1 MKIPIDIK
9 IRTERIQ
16 ELANHNSKGEK
27 APDFDD
33 FTVSGTLK
41 KTKGGFQI
49 EFNEENDTVTTTID
63 TYEDEMV
70 TLNRVG
76 PINSHMVF
84 ADGKAHTC
92 IYNTGHF
99 PLQMRIR
106 TKKLINSLTIDGGKI
121 DIDYSVEIA
130 GNLAERN
137 RITFSVSPDKS
148 IIRS

>member
-16 ELANHNSKGEK
+16 EFANQNPKTEK
-27 APDFDD
+27 SPDFDD
-33 FTVSGTLK
+33 FIVSGTLK

-92 IYNTGHF
+92 ICNTGHF

-106 TKKLINSLTIDGGKI
+106 TKKLINSLTIDGGKL

-137 RITFSVSPDKS
+137 RITLSVSPDRS

>member
-9 IRTERIQ
+9 IRTERIH
-16 ELANHNSKGEK
+16 ELSPHKKKAEN
-27 APDFDD
+27 APDYED
-33 FTVSGTLK
+33 FSVSGTLT

-49 EFNEENDTVTTTID
+49 EFNEEDDSVTTTID
-63 TYEDEMV
+63 TYEDDMV

-92 IYNTGHF
+92 ICNTGHF
-99 PLQMRIR
+99 PLHMRIR
-106 TKKLINSLTIDGGKI
+106 TKKLTNSLTMDGGKL
-121 DIDYSVEIA
+121 DIDYTVEIA

-137 RITFSVSPDKS
+137 RIVLSVSPDKS
-148 IIRS
+148 ILRS

>member
-1 MKIPIDIK
+1 MKIPVDIR
-9 IRTERIQ
+9 IHTERIHEIPHPHQ
-16 ELANHNSKGEK
+16 KNSPQSE
-27 APDFDD
+27 FDD

-49 EFNEENDTVTTTID
+49 EFFEENETVTTTIY

-70 TLNRVG
+70 ALNRVG
-76 PINSHMVF
+76 PINSHMIF

-92 IYNTGHF
+92 ICNTGHF

-106 TKKLINSLTIDGGKI
+106 TKKLVNSLTMDGGRL

-130 GNLAERN
+130 GNLAEKN
-137 RITFSVSPDKS
+137 RITLSVSPDKS